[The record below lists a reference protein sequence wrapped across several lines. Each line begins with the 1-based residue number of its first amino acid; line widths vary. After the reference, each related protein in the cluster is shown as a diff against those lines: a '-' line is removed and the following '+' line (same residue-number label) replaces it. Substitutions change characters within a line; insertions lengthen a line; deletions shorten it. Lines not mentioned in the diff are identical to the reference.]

1 MEPFLRHRGIVAP
14 IPQVNVDTDQM
25 VPKQFLKLQTR
36 RGYGRV
42 LFYDWRYLAGEVP
55 NGDFVLDLPAVQGSV
70 GAPRPGKISAVG
82 RAANTHLGRSRT
94 TDSGRFSRLAMQ
106 TFFTIIALR
115 MDFSP
120 LPCRTNRSKSFS
132 RGRPTTRVI
141 VLPWTW
147 NGRWSKMSKV
157 LPVRLRSIRFVEIVY

>member
-1 MEPFLRHRGIVAP
+1 
-14 IPQVNVDTDQM
+14 M

-55 NGDFVLDLPAVQGSV
+55 NGDFVLNLPRYKGASV
-70 GAPRPGKISAVG
+70 LLARANLAVG